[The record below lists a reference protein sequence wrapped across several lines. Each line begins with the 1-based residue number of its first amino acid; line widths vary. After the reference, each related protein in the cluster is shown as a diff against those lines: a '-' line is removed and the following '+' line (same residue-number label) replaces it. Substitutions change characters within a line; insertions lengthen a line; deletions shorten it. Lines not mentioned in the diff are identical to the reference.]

1 MQKPPCTE
9 TSKASRHHKCIW
21 RCLSLLRLHEC
32 FLCVVIIW
40 RFLSRKQKRVIQYCE
55 INLLCWLLISHLKR
69 NCVVID
75 LLYIYKKGFHFLL
88 TSSPSYC
95 SWFPCLWKHPL
106 LTPVFVLF
114 YNKYFLCA
122 HFCLVYLVRYSH
134 YLECFISCATTSP
147 NAVVIGWMEKH
158 SSVNQSVTL
167 SKSVKFHFWC
177 FGVLLLFWMSFYLKK
192 CKTSLV
198 KNNSNRSN
206 RQQ

>member
-1 MQKPPCTE
+1 M
-9 TSKASRHHKCIW
+9 
-21 RCLSLLRLHEC
+21 
-32 FLCVVIIW
+32 
-40 RFLSRKQKRVIQYCE
+40 
-55 INLLCWLLISHLKR
+55 
-69 NCVVID
+69 ID
-75 LLYIYKKGFHFLL
+75 LLYIYKKGFHFSKLFNPFSYLHYQIYVLFLL
-88 TSSPSYC
+88 TSSLSYC

-114 YNKYFLCA
+114 YNKYLLCA

-167 SKSVKFHFWC
+167 SKSVKFLFLVFW
-177 FGVLLLFWMSFYLKK
+177 GLLFWMGFYLKK
-192 CKTSLV
+192 FKTSPV

-206 RQQ
+206 R